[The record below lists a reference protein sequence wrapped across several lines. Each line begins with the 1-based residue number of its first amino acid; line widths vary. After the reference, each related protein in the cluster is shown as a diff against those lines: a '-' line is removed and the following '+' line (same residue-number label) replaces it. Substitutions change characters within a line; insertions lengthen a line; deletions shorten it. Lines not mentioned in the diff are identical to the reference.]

1 MPKRLDVQKRRARAL
16 AGGDRGP
23 ADLIAHFFH
32 FLNFGH
38 TKGHAEPGGY
48 VILLD
53 RHSRPADQLL
63 WEVSAELAEEMAFAA
78 AAGGAGESIDY
89 DAKVEKLRHK
99 AAKIGEED
107 RIEEML
113 FHFLHY
119 LMHYV
124 FLDQDRH
131 ETSER
136 ICAFRCVAR
145 CGHEACGRWFFMF
158 DDRQD
163 YCSEQCRPSRRDERR
178 PVGAKLHIV
187 RRRRST

>member
-99 AAKIGEED
+99 AAK
-107 RIEEML
+107 
-113 FHFLHY
+113 
-119 LMHYV
+119 
-124 FLDQDRH
+124 
-131 ETSER
+131 SER
-136 ICAFRCVAR
+136 KIALKK
-145 CGHEACGRWFFMF
+145 
-158 DDRQD
+158 
-163 YCSEQCRPSRRDERR
+163 CSFTFSTTSCTTYSSIKIGMRRLSASA
-178 PVGAKLHIV
+178 PFAV
-187 RRRRST
+187 